1 MTKKWCL
8 VVSLTLLSLMSAFV
22 KAEGD
27 VLPLSPAD
35 LREMTLE
42 SIPPWPGGNGAVRH
56 EPALAEGV
64 A

>member
-27 VLPLSPAD
+27 VLSLNSAD
-35 LREMTLE
+35 LREMVLE
-42 SIPPWPGGNGAVRH
+42 SIPPWPEEMVLSGTNRH
-56 EPALAEGV
+56 W
-64 A
+64 